1 MINIDSVVET
11 YFPKSVTRKP
21 LLSKPLVAFLRML
34 FHEKEFKQFEQD
46 FPHIEGIDF
55 VEHVLDYFNFSYS
68 IRSDEIERISP
79 SGRLVI
85 VANHPIGSLDGL
97 ALLKLIYSIRRDV
110 KVVGNQVLSHVEPLE
125 SLLLPVDNMN
135 RKTAKANVKAI
146 DEHLQNEGAVI
157 IFPAGEVSRF
167 GPSGIKDGSWN
178 SGFLKFASK
187 ANAPILPLFIDGKNS
202 TFFYS
207 LSLIAKP
214 ISTLWLIREMFK
226 QAQNHVDIRIG
237 KAITHDDYIP
247 LLQNRDKLT
256 KKFKRHVYDLG
267 KKKKP
272 KWATSS
278 LTAIAHPESRADLAQ
293 EIRQCEKLGTL
304 AEDKEVFLYQYKP
317 NSAIMREIGRLREI
331 SFRAVGEGSGKRLDI
346 DHFDRWY
353 DHLIL
358 WDQENHEIIGAYRM
372 RQTHQ
377 IQSLNTE
384 VPSLYTQTLFN
395 FNTEFDDKLP
405 QGLELGR
412 SFIQPKYWN
421 KRNLDILW
429 YGIGA
434 YLNRFDHL
442 RYMFGPVT
450 LSDQFPDFAKDE
462 MVSFY
467 QAHFSSDKNL
477 ASAKLP
483 YQPGG
488 EHRYQG
494 EDYKAEFKELKAFL
508 TKNKLAVPTLYKQY
522 SELCEPGGVNFLAF
536 NIDPDFSN
544 CVDGLV
550 LVDLE
555 KVKQTKRKRYLGENK
570 LETPEQAQSAS
581 GLDLAS

>member
-11 YFPKSVTRKP
+11 YFPKSVTKKP
-21 LLSKPLVAFLRML
+21 LISKPLVAFLRML

-110 KVVGNQVLSHVEPLE
+110 KVVGNQMLSHVEPLE

-146 DEHLQNEGAVI
+146 DDHLQNEGAVI

-167 GPSGIKDGSWN
+167 GPSGIKDGKWN

-226 QAQNHVDIRIG
+226 QAQNHVNIRIG
-237 KAITHDDYIP
+237 KAISHDDYIP
-247 LLQNRDKLT
+247 LMQNREKLT

-272 KWATSS
+272 KWTTSS
-278 LTAIAHPESRADLAQ
+278 LTAIAHPESRADLVQ
-293 EIRQCEKLGTL
+293 EIRQCEKLGSL
-304 AEDKEVFLYQYKP
+304 AIGKEVFLYQYKP

-377 IQSLNTE
+377 IQTLNTE

-395 FNTEFDDKLP
+395 FNHEFDDKLP

-434 YLNRFDHL
+434 YLNRFDHI

-467 QAHFSSDKNL
+467 QSHFSSSANL

-483 YQPGG
+483 YQPREGVG
-488 EHRYQG
+488 YQG

-508 TKNKLAVPTLYKQY
+508 SKNKLAVPTLYKQY
-522 SELCEPGGVNFLAF
+522 TELCEDGGVHFLAF

-550 LVDLE
+550 LVDLD
-555 KVKQTKRKRYLGENK
+555 KVKQNKRERYLGKGKQDGLENTQSVSA
-570 LETPEQAQSAS
+570 LE
-581 GLDLAS
+581 LAS